1 MRFPNFNFLTFET
14 ASSSLSNPSSGPSVS
29 SESEVEFE
37 LFSIISDFG
46 SFREVCSSDLGSFR
60 ENSSSDLRSFLEVSI
75 SGFGS
80 FLVTSTSDFWSCLD
94 VSISDS
100 ASFSFEISSFIDCP
114 SPSSFPLTSSKTN
127 LIKKNCCF

>member
-1 MRFPNFNFLTFET
+1 MFYNNKKFEIRFPNFYYFLTFET

-37 LFSIISDFG
+37 LFSINSDFG
-46 SFREVCSSDLGSFR
+46 SSREV
-60 ENSSSDLRSFLEVSI
+60 SSSDLRSFLEVSI
-75 SGFGS
+75 SDFGW

-100 ASFSFEISSFIDCP
+100 ASFSFEFSSFIDCP
-114 SPSSFPLTSSKTN
+114 SPSSFPKQILGSKIN
-127 LIKKNCCF
+127 YF